1 MKEVKEKNQIQSK
14 RRHLKV
20 KKKTE
25 NTINLPPLTDTI
37 NLCNLIN
44 LKKIDEP
51 KFSNDFNME
60 NRSND
65 IEIISEIKPI
75 KSFNEVK
82 VKKKKSSHLFK
93 HKSESNLKKDSTND
107 KITIYKPIIRFD
119 SSKFMLNPLF
129 LFASKL
135 RFFFECF
142 KAYQTKK
149 HMHLLPKAN
158 LWIGSSILRIQAR
171 FQCRMSFSKMYF

>member
-1 MKEVKEKNQIQSK
+1 MRQKEISPKNSTKFKKARKDGVGEGKESNSIQTTTSNSEIK
-14 RRHLKV
+14 L
-20 KKKTE
+20 E

-82 VKKKKSSHLFK
+82 IKKKKPSHLFK

-119 SSKFMLNPLF
+119 SSKFNAESAIF
-129 LFASKL
+129 L
-135 RFFFECF
+135 CF
-142 KAYQTKK
+142 
-149 HMHLLPKAN
+149 
-158 LWIGSSILRIQAR
+158 QAKVH
-171 FQCRMSFSKMYF
+171 FQIF